1 MFSFKNKKKKALEI
15 NKEPIAHDK
24 YLDLRKSVDNW
35 RRLSSLLM
43 IFALLLGFGLFKTSE
58 TNKIQTF
65 ILEKE
70 GNTYS
75 ILGTVHDLAQT
86 QNKASEEQIIYFL
99 NNFVTKTKFLTPN
112 LALYKK
118 NYEEVLSFMSNST
131 QTKLARY
138 LVEDNYKEKIQKQET
153 VEIVFNTGIR
163 LEGNSYQ
170 LRWTQNT
177 FNKNGVLYL
186 QENFMGVFNLE
197 FVDIKDR
204 TTLLHNPLGILIND
218 FIQTKE
224 KL

>member
-1 MFSFKNKKKKALEI
+1 M
-15 NKEPIAHDK
+15 
-24 YLDLRKSVDNW
+24 
-35 RRLSSLLM
+35 
-43 IFALLLGFGLFKTSE
+43 LFRS
-58 TNKIQTF
+58 
-65 ILEKE
+65 
-70 GNTYS
+70 
-75 ILGTVHDLAQT
+75 VHDLAQT